1 VSIKRFTA
9 QGFRCLGTIE
19 FEPDRDYTL
28 IYGANAS
35 GKTSLLEALAYLGR
49 GKSFRGAPPTNLIQH
64 GQQEFVLFG
73 QIESGGR
80 EVRVGVRNSR
90 AGLEVRVDG
99 DSSGGA
105 ASLAAALPLQVID
118 PDVHN
123 LVSGG
128 PDERRRFLDWLAFHV
143 EPEYLAL
150 WRQFRRALKQR
161 NAALKGGGGRDAL
174 AAWDTEFCRLGERV
188 DVVRREVLAA
198 SLETLQQHG
207 SGLLGAEVDFR
218 YASGWAKDTSLK
230 QALYDHFDRDC
241 ALGTTQVGPHRA
253 DLRLVYDERQA
264 RRLVSRGQQKLLAS
278 AMILAATEIAQTAL
292 ERPLLLLLDDPA
304 AELDRDSLGR
314 LMGQVAA
321 LGSQVIATSLER
333 DESLFPAAPRVFHVE
348 QGELRA
354 AVARG

>member
-1 VSIKRFTA
+1 MSIKRFTA

-73 QIESGGR
+73 QVESGGR

-90 AGLEVRVDG
+90 AGLEVKVDG

-161 NAALKGGGGRDAL
+161 NAALKGGGGRDSL
-174 AAWDTEFCRLGERV
+174 AAWDTEFCRLGARV

-198 SLETLQQHG
+198 SLQTLQQHG
-207 SGLLGAEVDFR
+207 SGLLGADIDFR

-230 QALYDHFDRDC
+230 QALDDHFDRDC

-348 QGELRA
+348 HGELRA
-354 AVARG
+354 AVSRG